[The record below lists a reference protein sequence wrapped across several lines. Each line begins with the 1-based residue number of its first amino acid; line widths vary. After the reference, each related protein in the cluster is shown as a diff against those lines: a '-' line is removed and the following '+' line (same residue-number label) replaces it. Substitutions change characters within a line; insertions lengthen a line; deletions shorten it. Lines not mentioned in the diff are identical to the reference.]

1 MLLKDEEIQVV
12 GEQHAVDSELPVAPA
27 VIGEVLRPGHDI
39 LIDDGLVRL
48 DGDRGRAGPR
58 ACAGWSSAAR

>member
-1 MLLKDEEIQVV
+1 M
-12 GEQHAVDSELPVAPA
+12 APA

-48 DGDRGRAGPR
+48 TVDEVDDGRAR
-58 ACAGWSSAAR
+58 AACSSAVR